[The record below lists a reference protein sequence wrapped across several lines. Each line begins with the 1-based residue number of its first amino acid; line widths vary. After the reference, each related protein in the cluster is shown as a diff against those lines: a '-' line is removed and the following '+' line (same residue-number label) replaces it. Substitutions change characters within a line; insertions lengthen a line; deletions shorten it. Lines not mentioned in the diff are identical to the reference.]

1 MPPHAMALSRPSSQR
16 MSSDPLF
23 GRMAGAN
30 AIATDAGPDELN
42 AADRFEFVMDRI
54 ADLANLVREDFECH
68 RSANLSRRMSVMS
81 ENEPCCGDIGGEE
94 DLSEDERSELI
105 TTRLNSAISRVRA
118 LSVVMGSSSPRS
130 AGDVPPCTDSDDMIQ
145 RISALEISMCACTD
159 NVASLRKEMYDSVEA
174 RVQSFLDERKA
185 EQPEARGKDMQRME
199 GGMQKSRPSLAREG
213 VSRAPASSTQKKVSD
228 STRKATDSKP
238 RERQTETK
246 TEPNVER
253 KTASKTQ
260 LIDDIRAALRAE
272 LLSELQASM
281 QSMCRDCDV
290 LRLQMEEETQARVED
305 CNELRTRLKA
315 LQDDAPEESL
325 VSTERVLPRMTSDVT
340 EQEDREA
347 LPGTTP
353 ATVGASMERQLQQ
366 VIDRCGALSTR
377 LRESCRP
384 IGNKTIENSLLQLAF
399 DVEKVATVMVATSQ
413 SETLCMLQRAVVQMQ
428 RMLEDPPASK
438 QFIPFARYVAAP
450 QLTTKTQHTSS
461 MPALPCSPLSE
472 FSSLGRPIP
481 VMSPTPPSPGML
493 PHSLMRSVP
502 RIRCLSLSE
511 RSLPA
516 SCSPPRPTPSPTP
529 FVLTTARRPTARDAR
544 MATSPP
550 RAATTPVAFNLTLPP
565 SQFLPASQT
574 IPQGVPQ
581 VSIARPTGRLSILEA
596 RLEVLERGR
605 TIVPGA
611 AERSSS

>member
-1 MPPHAMALSRPSSQR
+1 MPPHAMALSRPPSQR
-16 MSSDPLF
+16 MSLDSMLS
-23 GRMAGAN
+23 RRAGTTTI
-30 AIATDAGPDELN
+30 AIDAGSDELN
-42 AADRFEFVMDRI
+42 VSDRTDSMMDRI
-54 ADLANLVREDFECH
+54 TNLANLVCEALECH
-68 RSANLSRRMSVMS
+68 RSANMSRRLSVKS
-81 ENEPCCGDIGGEE
+81 ESGLSCSDGEE
-94 DLSEDERSELI
+94 DGRLFEDQRSELI
-105 TTRLNSAISRVRA
+105 RSRLDSAISRA
-118 LSVVMGSSSPRS
+118 HLLSDVMESTSES
-130 AGDVPPCTDSDDMIQ
+130 AGGVPPSTDFDVIQ
-145 RISALEISMCACTD
+145 RISALEVSVCACTK
-159 NVASLRKEMYDSVEA
+159 NVASLRKDMYDNLEA
-174 RVQSFLDERKA
+174 RVQQFLDEKKA
-185 EQPEARGKDMQRME
+185 EQPQARGKDVQKME
-199 GGMQKSRPSLAREG
+199 GGMQKPRPSLARES
-213 VSRAPASSTQKKVSD
+213 VSKASASSTQKNVSE
-228 STRKATDSKP
+228 SKRKATDSKP